1 MIDAAME
8 KKKGNLKF
16 ILMDINELNYENE
29 FDLIFSNAALHW
41 VKDHEKLL
49 LNAKKALRTGGIIRF
64 NFAADGNCSN
74 FIRVIREAIAL
85 DYYSD
90 NFEDFNWPW
99 YMPKIEEYESIVKRI
114 GFKEFE
120 IWGENADRFFPDSD
134 TMVKWIDQPSI
145 VPFIEKVDNN
155 KKDGFRRYVI
165 KRMIADTMDQHGR
178 CFETFRRINL
188 KASK

>member
-1 MIDAAME
+1 ME